1 MKILFSV
8 VLTLLV
14 LLVVFLIF
22 IYSGLYN
29 VSAMN
34 REGGVINWVLNTTRN
49 SSIESHSKNITVPDL
64 TDSSMIKEGFEHYNE
79 MCVSCHGA
87 PGIEETE
94 LSKGLNPPA
103 PYLVKA
109 ANFIDAREMFWVTKN
124 GIKMTGM
131 PAWGKTHSDEKIWA
145 IVAFMKK
152 LPDMTAED
160 YNIMEN
166 TIEKI
171 DVNENYH
178 DEDEHHN
185 NVHNDGKDHH

>member
-1 MKILFSV
+1 MKILLSV
-8 VLTLLV
+8 VLTLLA

-103 PYLVKA
+103 PYLVEA

-131 PAWGKTHSDEKIWA
+131 PAWGKTHSDEKVWA

-152 LPDMTAED
+152 LPGMTTEEYQKMESPSRTMED
-160 YNIMEN
+160 DDNHQDEN
-166 TIEKI
+166 EQHTHSHSGE
-171 DVNENYH
+171 
-178 DEDEHHN
+178 EHH
-185 NVHNDGKDHH
+185 H